1 MSFKDKVVIVTG
13 ASSGIGAATAIK
25 FIEEGAKVII
35 VGRNEKKLK
44 NVSLQCEKAGRKP
57 LVVIAELA
65 IDDDVKRIM
74 TDTLKVYGKLDILVN
89 NAGMPVQS
97 SILAPDTIKAFD
109 KINAVNLRSIILL
122 TNLAAPHIVETKGNI
137 INISSVGSTSVST
150 PLGFAYNTVK
160 AGLDHFTR
168 CIALELAPKGVR
180 VNVINPGIVRTDIMK
195 HYVTDENLEKQ
206 MYELAGK
213 NAPLQKIAESEEI
226 ADLILYLASDKA
238 KSITGACHVIDNGF
252 LLK

>member
-1 MSFKDKVVIVTG
+1 MSFKDKVVIITG
-13 ASSGIGAATAIK
+13 GSSGIGAAAAIK
-25 FIEEGAKVII
+25 FTKEGAKVVI
-35 VGRNEKKLK
+35 VGRNEKKLQ
-44 NVSLQCEKAGRKP
+44 NVASQCEKAGKKP
-57 LVVIAELA
+57 LIVIAELA
-65 IDDDVKRIM
+65 NDEEVEKIM
-74 TDTLKVYGKLDILVN
+74 SDTLKHYGKLDVLVN
-89 NAGMPVQS
+89 NAGIPVQS

-109 KINAVNLRSIILL
+109 KIHAVNLRSIVHL

-137 INISSVGSTSVST
+137 INVSSVGSTSVST
-150 PLGFAYNTVK
+150 PIGFAYNTVK

-213 NAPLQKIAESEEI
+213 NAPLQKIAESDEI

-238 KSITGACHVIDNGF
+238 KSITGATHVIDNGF